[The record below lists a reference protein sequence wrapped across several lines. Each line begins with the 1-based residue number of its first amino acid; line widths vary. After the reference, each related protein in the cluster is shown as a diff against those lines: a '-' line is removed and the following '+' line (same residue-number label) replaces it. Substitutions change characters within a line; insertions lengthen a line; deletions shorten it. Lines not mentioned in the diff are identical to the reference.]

1 MKSVCLWILWLGVS
15 LPSLLA
21 SSLGEQLQARLNLAA
36 IGEEI
41 IVEPGVY
48 EGAFTIERSVRLI
61 GLPGA
66 VLQGN
71 RQTHVV
77 AVRAPD
83 VEISGFTIR
92 GSGRALARDES
103 AIHVT
108 APRAVVRNNR
118 ILDSLHGI
126 YIRKADNCRI
136 EHNLILGD
144 GVITSAISDPLAA
157 GLKPGE
163 AELCDVETV
172 QDRRGNGIHL
182 WNSQG
187 HSITE
192 NTIRGTRDG
201 IYFSFTDSTIARR
214 NLIGGTRY
222 GLHYMYSDYNTFEEN
237 TFSGNA
243 AGSALMYSKGILLR
257 ANRFVANKSHRAYG
271 ILFQSVDDTR
281 VENNWIEGNTLGF
294 YLENSNHVSTE
305 GNEIAGNYI
314 GLRVSDST
322 SDSRFIGNSF
332 RGNIHPVET
341 NGANAANVW
350 SAEGRG
356 NFWEGTVA
364 LDLNRDGVGD
374 LPHRETDLFGPWRRT
389 FPAIGLLSASPGE
402 RLLRFIHGR
411 IALPRVPGVTDFHPL
426 LSHAN
431 SGVAP

>member
-1 MKSVCLWILWLGVS
+1 MNALPLWILCLGVG
-15 LPSLLA
+15 LPPLFGN
-21 SSLGEQLQARLNLAA
+21 SLGEQLQARLNQAVN
-36 IGEEI
+36 GEEI
-41 IVEPGVY
+41 VVAPGVY
-48 EGAFTIERSVRLI
+48 EGPFTIAHSVRLI
-61 GLPGA
+61 GQPGA

-71 RQTHVV
+71 RQTHVI

-103 AIHVT
+103 ALHVT
-108 APRAVVRNNR
+108 GSRAVIRNNR

-126 YIRKADNCRI
+126 YIRQADHCRI
-136 EHNLILGD
+136 ENNLILGD
-144 GVITSAISDPLAA
+144 GVIISDISDPLAV

-163 AELCDVETV
+163 AELCDVEAI

-182 WNSQG
+182 WNSEG
-187 HSITE
+187 HIITE
-192 NTIRGTRDG
+192 NTIKGTRDG
-201 IYFSFTDSTIARR
+201 IYFSFADSTTVRR
-214 NLIGGTRY
+214 NLIEGTRY
-222 GLHYMYSDYNTFEEN
+222 GLHYMYSDFNTFEGN

-257 ANRFVANKSHRAYG
+257 ANRFIANKSHRAYG

-281 VENNWIEGNTLGF
+281 VENNRIEGNTLGF
-294 YLENSNHVSTE
+294 YLENSNHVSTQ

-322 SDSRFIGNSF
+322 SDSRFVGNSF

-341 NGANAANVW
+341 NGANAANAW
-350 SAEGRG
+350 SAEKRG
-356 NFWEGTVA
+356 NYWEGAVS
-364 LDLNRDGVGD
+364 LDMNRDGVGD

-411 IALPRVPGVTDFHPL
+411 IALPRVPGVTDSHPL
-426 LSHAN
+426 LSHAS
-431 SGVAP
+431 SGVTP

>member
-1 MKSVCLWILWLGVS
+1 MNVLRLWILWVGVAV
-15 LPSLLA
+15 PTLLA
-21 SSLGEQLQARLNLAA
+21 NSLGEQLQARLNLAA
-36 IGEEI
+36 AGEEI
-41 IVEPGVY
+41 VVEPGVY
-48 EGAFTIERSVRLI
+48 EGAFTIEHSLRLI

-71 RQTHVV
+71 RKTHVI

-92 GSGRALARDES
+92 GSGRALARDEA

-108 APRAVVRNNR
+108 GPRAVLRNNR

-126 YIRKADNCRI
+126 YIRQADNCRI

-144 GVITSAISDPLAA
+144 GVIASTVADPLAA

-163 AELCDVETV
+163 AELCDVETI

-187 HSITE
+187 HIITE
-192 NTIRGTRDG
+192 NTIKGTRDG
-201 IYFSFTDSTIARR
+201 IYFSFADSTTVRR
-214 NLIGGTRY
+214 NLIEGTRY
-222 GLHYMYSDYNTFEEN
+222 GLHYMYSDFNTFEDN

-257 ANRFVANKSHRAYG
+257 ANLFIANRSHRAYG

-281 VENNWIEGNTLGF
+281 VENNRIEGNTLGF
-294 YLENSNHVSTE
+294 YLENSNHVSTRH
-305 GNEIAGNYI
+305 NTIAGNYI

-322 SDSRFIGNSF
+322 SDSRFVGNSF

-341 NGANAANVW
+341 NGANATSTW
-350 SAEGRG
+350 SVNGRG
-356 NFWEGTVA
+356 NFWEGA
-364 LDLNRDGVGD
+364 FPLDLNRDGVGD
-374 LPHRETDLFGPWRRT
+374 LPHRETDLFGSWRRT

-411 IALPRVPGVTDFHPL
+411 IALPHIPGVTDHYPL
-426 LSHAN
+426 LSEAS